1 MPDEVWSLDFS
12 LLFENY
18 ENVRKWCKDNSL
30 LGFVVGD
37 ANTKRIV
44 NILFNSL
51 TDFNAACDLARFIES
66 SFSAEVSL
74 LGILSLMDVEYAFD
88 VRKLGTTTLDAAR
101 FVHLSTNTTTLLN
114 RDFERFIDENSDVLS
129 IRQDK
134 DNATVRRAGIL
145 ARACHKINF
154 NIRVENPDRISEEL
168 SKAFA
173 LEAEVVDTLCFLNA
187 EKNVML
193 SSGCKSDISSS
204 LFEGLQKPQFDKNHA
219 EFVPLIAVS
228 SELNEDVGT
237 RLVPIVKI
245 KNGPVTYYSM
255 KTSIT
260 GYTIIRASD
269 SSDTVLERLREALR
283 RALFLFE
290 KCTAFS
296 NFIAQDFIE
305 VESFIFFYRESII
318 CVYYP
323 RSNNEALL
331 RGCRSKLHRVFNLS
345 FERPLLRP
353 SQAVLFNNNSALLR
367 DPHLHILNYKPKG
380 KLSLVKGHYD
390 YHHYMQDGIDD
401 TGWGC
406 AYRSL
411 QTIWSWLVLQGY
423 TNKAVPSH
431 REIQESLYECGDK
444 DAKFVGSRQ
453 WIGSMELG
461 YCLDNMLGIQS
472 RIINTNSG
480 AEVADNVRQLAL
492 HFDNS
497 GTPVMI
503 GGGMLAHTIIGVDF
517 NDSTGECAFLV
528 LDPHY
533 TGEENMSIVVSK
545 GWCGWKAPSFWKQ
558 EHFYNLLLPQPPANV
573 I

>member
-1 MPDEVWSLDFS
+1 MPDEVWSFDFS

-66 SFSAEVSL
+66 SFSAEVNL

-145 ARACHKINF
+145 ARACHKVNF

-296 NFIAQDFIE
+296 NFIA
-305 VESFIFFYRESII
+305 
-318 CVYYP
+318 
-323 RSNNEALL
+323 
-331 RGCRSKLHRVFNLS
+331 
-345 FERPLLRP
+345 
-353 SQAVLFNNNSALLR
+353 
-367 DPHLHILNYKPKG
+367 
-380 KLSLVKGHYD
+380 
-390 YHHYMQDGIDD
+390 QDGIDD